1 MPANFT
7 EEERKEIKERL
18 IALGYDLI
26 REMGLKKMKVST
38 IAERADIAT
47 GTFYH
52 FFASKE
58 AYVEALIE
66 AQNEEWQKKLALE
79 PQNGGK
85 LTLEQAV
92 RWFRDSFRPENN
104 ILMEL
109 TFDDWVWLKSH
120 RTEDGMFSTLHDER
134 EAKRYLAY
142 VDGIRP
148 DLDVRVIIN
157 FFKTIYSMAQN
168 RAIEKG
174 ITTQEE
180 MNANAKKNK
189 LVGILMMVVF
199 SVFITCVVNRQFTF
213 LDGFLQS
220 YIFFNAFSLFDALVI
235 DSIWFCHSKWW
246 VIPGTE
252 DMTEAYHDYAFHW
265 KWFFLGL
272 LLSLPLALILGGIV
286 ALIGVIV

>member
-7 EEERKEIKERL
+7 EKERKEIKEKL

-66 AQNEEWQKKLALE
+66 AQNEEWQKQIVPEL
-79 PQNGGK
+79 QGGGK

-92 RWFRDSFRPENN
+92 TWFRDSFRSENN

-120 RTEDGMFSTLHDER
+120 RTENGMFSAIHDEQ
-134 EAKRYLAY
+134 EARQYLSY

-157 FFKTIYSMAQN
+157 FFKTIYSMAEN
-168 RAIEKG
+168 RETFIGDVFETNIDLIFDCIYRFCK
-174 ITTQEE
+174 
-180 MNANAKKNK
+180 NA
-189 LVGILMMVVF
+189 
-199 SVFITCVVNRQFTF
+199 
-213 LDGFLQS
+213 
-220 YIFFNAFSLFDALVI
+220 
-235 DSIWFCHSKWW
+235 
-246 VIPGTE
+246 
-252 DMTEAYHDYAFHW
+252 
-265 KWFFLGL
+265 
-272 LLSLPLALILGGIV
+272 
-286 ALIGVIV
+286 

>member
-7 EEERKEIKERL
+7 EEERQEIRERL

-38 IAERADIAT
+38 IAEQAGIAT

-58 AYVEALIE
+58 DYVEALIA
-66 AQNEEWQKKLALE
+66 AQNEEWQKRLAFKL
-79 PQNGGK
+79 QNGGK
-85 LTLEQAV
+85 LTLEHAV
-92 RWFRDSFRPENN
+92 TWFRDSFRPENN

-120 RTEDGMFSTLHDER
+120 RTEDGMFSAMHDEQ
-134 EAKRYLAY
+134 EAGQYLSY

-168 RAIEKG
+168 RETFIGDVLETNIDLIFDCIYRFCK
-174 ITTQEE
+174 
-180 MNANAKKNK
+180 NA
-189 LVGILMMVVF
+189 
-199 SVFITCVVNRQFTF
+199 
-213 LDGFLQS
+213 
-220 YIFFNAFSLFDALVI
+220 
-235 DSIWFCHSKWW
+235 
-246 VIPGTE
+246 
-252 DMTEAYHDYAFHW
+252 
-265 KWFFLGL
+265 
-272 LLSLPLALILGGIV
+272 
-286 ALIGVIV
+286 

>member
-38 IAERADIAT
+38 IAERANIAT

-66 AQNEEWQKKLALE
+66 AQNEEWQKQLVLE
-79 PQNGGK
+79 LQNDGK

-92 RWFRDSFRPENN
+92 RWFRDSFRSENN

-120 RTEDGMFSTLHDER
+120 RTEGGMFSAMHDEQ

-142 VDGIRP
+142 VDDIRP

-168 RAIEKG
+168 RETFIGDVLETN
-174 ITTQEE
+174 IDLIFDCIYRFCS
-180 MNANAKKNK
+180 NK
-189 LVGILMMVVF
+189 
-199 SVFITCVVNRQFTF
+199 
-213 LDGFLQS
+213 
-220 YIFFNAFSLFDALVI
+220 
-235 DSIWFCHSKWW
+235 
-246 VIPGTE
+246 
-252 DMTEAYHDYAFHW
+252 
-265 KWFFLGL
+265 
-272 LLSLPLALILGGIV
+272 
-286 ALIGVIV
+286 